1 MFAKRRKTVG
11 LLAGALALALL
22 LGGCS
27 LSVESVMED
36 LKAYVKGEE
45 ATESTGPA
53 EGFVE
58 SRENGDYA
66 YDVYDDHVVLTGYKG
81 ESAYVT
87 VPDTLDGLPVTVI
100 GGLAFYYGKPV
111 ENVKLPST
119 VTELAENAFYY
130 CRSLKHLELPDSLVT
145 LGDKCFSWCSS
156 LTALTLPSGVTELP
170 DYCFN
175 ECSGLEWL
183 TLPDGITS
191 VGVRAFSGCKLLA
204 KVSFGSSLTS
214 VGALAFR
221 DCVSLPVLTLPGGCK
236 VGRDA
241 FLGCAESFGVVT
253 VRDSVC
259 WQALWNMGVPVGT
272 SETTLTRNPNPV
284 DPDESNVS
292 ETSDTS
298 ETSETSD
305 TSDTTTETTATE

>member
-1 MFAKRRKTVG
+1 MFAKRRKGVG
-11 LLAGALALALL
+11 LLAGALALAIL

-36 LKAYVKGEE
+36 LKAYVQGEE
-45 ATESTGPA
+45 PSEPP

-58 SRENGDYA
+58 SRENEVYS

-81 ESAYVT
+81 EAVTVT
-87 VPDTLDGLPVTVI
+87 VPEKIDGLPVTVI
-100 GGLAFYYGKPV
+100 GGLAFYYGVPV
-111 ENVKLPST
+111 ESVKLPST

-130 CRSLKHLELPDSLVT
+130 CRSLKSVNLPDAVVT

-156 LTALTLPSGVTELP
+156 LTALTVPSGVTAIP

-175 ECSGLEWL
+175 ECTRLASL
-183 TLPDGITS
+183 TLPNGVTS
-191 VGVRAFSGCKLLA
+191 VGVRAFSGCRALA
-204 KVSFGSSLTS
+204 NVSFGKSLTS

-221 DCVSLPVLTLPGGCK
+221 DCVSLPVLTLPGACT

-241 FLGCAESFGVVT
+241 FTGCAETFGVVT
-253 VRDSVC
+253 ERNSVC
-259 WQALWNMGVPVGT
+259 WQALWDMGVPVGV
-272 SETTLTRNPNPV
+272 SETTLTKNPTPN
-284 DPDESNVS
+284 
-292 ETSDTS
+292 TSDAS

-305 TSDTTTETTATE
+305 TTDTTTETTTTE

>member
-1 MFAKRRKTVG
+1 MFAKRRKSVG
-11 LLAGALALALL
+11 LLAGALALAIL

-27 LSVESVMED
+27 LSVESIMED
-36 LKAYVKGEE
+36 LKAYVQGEE
-45 ATESTGPA
+45 PSEPP

-58 SRENGDYA
+58 SKENDAYS

-81 ESAYVT
+81 EAVNVT

-100 GGLAFYYGKPV
+100 GGLAFYYGVPV

-145 LGDKCFSWCSS
+145 LGDKCFSWCLS
-156 LTALTLPSGVTELP
+156 LTALTVPPGVTAIP

-175 ECSGLEWL
+175 ECAGLEWL
-183 TLPDGITS
+183 TLPDGVTS
-191 VGVRAFSGCKLLA
+191 VGVRAFSGCKLLSR
-204 KVSFGSSLTS
+204 VSFGSSLTS

-221 DCVSLPVLTLPGGCK
+221 DCVSLPVLTLPGACT

-241 FLGCAESFGVVT
+241 FTGCAEAFGVVT
-253 VRDSVC
+253 ERNSVC
-259 WQALWNMGVPVGT
+259 WQALWDMGVPVGT
-272 SETTLTRNPNPV
+272 SETTLTKNPTPN
-284 DPDESNVS
+284 
-292 ETSDTS
+292 TSDAPDAS
-298 ETSETSD
+298 E
-305 TSDTTTETTATE
+305 TSDTTTETTTTE